1 MMSFFGNRAIS
12 TPPPEPRRRIRV
24 LAGAQDSRQSRVER
38 TLHAG
43 DSVATEPDRAG
54 VELDGDLT
62 VTAEALALTGD
73 IRVSL
78 QHAVPAH
85 KRRHTPV
92 AAPAHGILGNPV
104 AWRERAHLNVGAS
117 APGIQAEHVDPRD
130 ADRVERRELAHIGRE
145 RPDDVVARELDCE
158 PHRSDVDDRRAL
170 NVIRHDAKSL
180 CDRSEL
186 RQGWLAELWL
196 GQREEQKTAV
206 DLDVDEPLSALLH
219 KVARGAGFEAMA

>member
-12 TPPPEPRRRIRV
+12 TPPPKPRRRTRV
-24 LAGAQDSRQSRVER
+24 LAGAQESRQSGLER

-78 QHAVPAH
+78 QHAVPTH

-104 AWRERAHLNVGAS
+104 AWRERAHINVGAS
-117 APGIQAEHVDPRD
+117 APRIQAEHVDPRD
-130 ADRVERRELAHIGRE
+130 ADRVECREL
-145 RPDDVVARELDCE
+145 
-158 PHRSDVDDRRAL
+158 
-170 NVIRHDAKSL
+170 
-180 CDRSEL
+180 
-186 RQGWLAELWL
+186 
-196 GQREEQKTAV
+196 
-206 DLDVDEPLSALLH
+206 PLSGASALTTSSLASWTVNH
-219 KVARGAGFEAMA
+219 TGPTSMIAARLMSSVMTPSPSATAAS